1 MKAIDLQ
8 VVKNTGREYRLS
20 RDNPVSYKELIVK
33 YGSTEITAYYTAD
46 ISIQEDS
53 LIRVGEYGITTCW
66 YDFSRCALVL
76 DDISFIDEVVFE
88 VTDDLIVKLSGSL
101 IKPKNIIKTVG
112 ISKKRVFSSPL
123 RLDNGRGKV
132 FSVLLVG
139 FNRLA
144 DELYALDNNSEI
156 VVWGKLHYAKTTN
169 DYEIHLVKIKKGVNQ
184 NERHVD
190 RSVLQLET

>member
-1 MKAIDLQ
+1 MKTIDLQ

-20 RDNPVSYKELIVK
+20 RDNPISYKELVVK
-33 YGSTEITAYYTAD
+33 YGATEITAYFTAD
-46 ISIQEDS
+46 INVQDGD
-53 LIRVGEYGITTCW
+53 LIRVGEYSITTCW
-66 YDFSRCALVL
+66 YDFSRCALML
-76 DDISFIDEVVFE
+76 DDISFIDDISFE

-101 IKPKNIIKTVG
+101 IKSKNVIKTVG

-144 DELYALDNNSEI
+144 EELYALDNNSEI
-156 VVWGKLHYAKTTN
+156 VVWGRLHFAKTTN

-184 NERHVD
+184 NERHD
-190 RSVLQLET
+190 NRSVLQLET